1 MAEELKQT
9 EAERKQTIEITAF
22 LTFIW
27 SKIIKE
33 AGIVS
38 LLCGLIT
45 TFVIIGVGIERVI
58 SQLDT
63 VVKVQNEDHSSLQRV
78 CFRLQIPCAPDAP
91 FIAPPAAEPSTA
103 VAPIPPM
110 PRPHSRNDNPFAGTS
125 FAKSTHPPEDT
136 VIPQEFERKI
146 R

>member
-22 LTFIW
+22 LAFIW

-33 AGIVS
+33 AGIIS
-38 LLCGLIT
+38 LLCGLVT

-58 SQLDT
+58 GQLDT
-63 VVKVQNEDHSSLQRV
+63 VVKVQKEDHSSLERV

-91 FIAPPAAEPSTA
+91 FIAPPSTDPGTAA
-103 VAPIPPM
+103 APIPPL
-110 PRPHSRNDNPFAGTS
+110 PQPHSRNDNPFAGTN
-125 FAKSTHPPEDT
+125 FAKSTPHPQTADDSRYRPY
-136 VIPQEFERKI
+136 Q
-146 R
+146 